1 MRILGLDLSIT
12 SPGFCIMD
20 VDEKYEIV
28 NIDLH
33 GFTKTDKW
41 VWDGD
46 GLIIHKVPKEYDSHP
61 PHYRPFMIYEIMK
74 PYLKDVDYIAIE
86 DYAFGAKGKVFDIA
100 ESSGALKNIFYSM
113 KIPMKKFPPMT
124 VKQCA
129 TGSGGADKVMMGL
142 AFSAS
147 GLKKFVNSYLFELPE
162 YNNPQEDLI
171 DACYMANTLR
181 IELCYREHGA
191 FPANLYMPEA
201 NCTSAILQGKKGA
214 KTKPS
219 IEHPIIEFG
228 EFVRIKKD
236 KKPKK
241 DKKVEPPKPV
251 KAKSPKKVM
260 KIPDNK

>member
-20 VDEKYEIV
+20 VDENYEIV
-28 NIDLH
+28 NIVLH

-41 VWDGD
+41 VYEGEKMT
-46 GLIIHKVPKEYDSHP
+46 IHKIPKEYDSHP
-61 PHYRPFMIYEIMK
+61 PHYRPFIIYDMVK
-74 PYLKDVDYIAIE
+74 PFLSDIDYVAVE

-100 ESSGALKNIFYSM
+100 ECSGALKNIFYNM

-129 TGSGGADKVMMGL
+129 TGNGGADKVMMGL

-147 GLKKFVNSYLFELPE
+147 GLKNMVDHYIFKLPE

-181 IELCYREHGA
+181 IELCYRENGH
-191 FPANLYMPEA
+191 FPTNLYMPEA
-201 NCTSAILQGKKGA
+201 NCLTAIVKGKSGA

-219 IEHPIIEFG
+219 IEHPIIQFG
-228 EFVRIKKD
+228 EFIRV
-236 KKPKK
+236 KK
-241 DKKVEPPKPV
+241 DKKVKKEKVIKPPAEK
-251 KAKSPKKVM
+251 KARVPKKALE
-260 KIPDNK
+260 IPLNK

>member
-1 MRILGLDLSIT
+1 
-12 SPGFCIMD
+12 MD
-20 VDEKYEIV
+20 VDDNYEVV

-41 VWDGD
+41 VWEGE
-46 GLIIHKVPKEYDSHP
+46 GLNVHKLPKDYDSHP
-61 PHYRPFMIYEIMK
+61 PHYRPFLVYEIIK
-74 PYLKDVDYIAIE
+74 PYLKDIDYIAVE

-100 ESSGALKNIFYSM
+100 ECSGALKNIFYTL

-129 TGSGGADKVMMGL
+129 TGSGAADKVMMGI
-142 AFSAS
+142 AFASS

-181 IELCYREHGA
+181 IELCYRETGK
-191 FPANLYMPEA
+191 FPINLYMPTV
-201 NCTSAILQGKKGA
+201 NCISAILQGKKGA

-219 IEHPIIEFG
+219 IEHPIIVFG
-228 EFVRIKKD
+228 EFVRVKKD
-236 KKPKK
+236 KKQ
-241 DKKVEPPKPV
+241 KKVKKPEEPKPS
-251 KAKSPKKVM
+251 KQKKTRSPKKVLE
-260 KIPDNK
+260 IHPNK